1 MGWGDE
7 TRTLTQD
14 IITSHELRKEDLKQ
28 MQEDTCAFLTQ
39 AGSELKEMSARLK
52 VDLAKVKPTIARE
65 EAERIGQAGAD
76 LKQRQAEVKDMINQV
91 AKLLSDLNA
100 AHEDMSIS
108 LKADLTK
115 IKPEL
120 AQAEVERVRQTGDEL
135 REMVAQIHAILE
147 KVRPDLSQAE
157 SERARQTEAELKE
170 MSTRLKA
177 DLARVKLTLAKEE
190 TDRVK
195 QAQIMI
201 KERVTAV
208 DELLGEVKAERGKAA
223 AAWLELVNVMR
234 AEPKPGMAAP
244 PVAEPAKE
252 EAMAKAEPGE
262 MATAE
267 TEANGAPDEE
277 EAIAEG
283 KSVEKSP
290 ETTALNDQ
298 VLAYLADHLDGTR
311 MTELEEKFGVARI
324 QMARL
329 LKELMDKNKAEKRDM
344 LYFAI

>member
-14 IITSHELRKEDLKQ
+14 ISTSHELRKEALEQ
-28 MQEDTCAFLTQ
+28 MQEDTRNFLTQ
-39 AGSELKEMSARLK
+39 TGSELKEMSARLK
-52 VDLAKVKPTIARE
+52 SDLAKIKPTIARE
-65 EAERIGQAGAD
+65 EADRTGQARTD
-76 LKQRQAEVKDMINQV
+76 LKQRQAGVKDMINQV

-120 AQAEVERVRQTGDEL
+120 AQAEVERVRQTGGEL

-157 SERARQTEAELKE
+157 SERAKQTEAELKE

-177 DLARVKLTLAKEE
+177 DLANGKLTLAKEE

-195 QAQIMI
+195 QAQIVI

-208 DELLGEVKAERGKAA
+208 NELLGEVKAEREKAA
-223 AAWLELVNVMR
+223 AAWLELVNVIR
-234 AEPKPGMAAP
+234 AEPGMAAP

-252 EAMAKAEPGE
+252 EAMAKTETVE

-267 TEANGAPDEE
+267 IVANETPDEE
-277 EAIAEG
+277 EAGAEG
-283 KSVEKSP
+283 ESVERTP
-290 ETTALNDQ
+290 ETIDLGDQ
-298 VLAYLADHLDGTR
+298 VLAYLADHPDGTR

-324 QMARL
+324 QMAKL
-329 LKELMDKNKAEKRDM
+329 LRELMDDNIAEKRDM